1 VSVRRLVVDSSVALK
16 WLKPRDEEHVAEAQ
30 ALLDDHEAGRIAIT
44 APTHLLLEV
53 MNALWSHQATA
64 GQVKRAAVLLRDL
77 RVEFVE
83 PDTMMLARAGELA
96 VDHRITIYDAVF
108 AALADHLDC
117 ELVTADRKLIESGAC
132 RMRGLA
138 D

>member
-1 VSVRRLVVDSSVALK
+1 
-16 WLKPRDEEHVAEAQ
+16 
-30 ALLDDHEAGRIAIT
+30 
-44 APTHLLLEV
+44 
-53 MNALWSHQATA
+53 
-64 GQVKRAAVLLRDL
+64 VLLRDL